1 MQHSVEK
8 LGLRRL
14 SYTIL
19 LLRITQI
26 ESGARRSRFIR
37 LNLNQIMTTIS
48 EIYTE
53 VAEDADMT
61 LTILPLDTELLIE
74 GDRELL
80 IQQIANLIENALR
93 YCPAGSAITLQGGV
107 TVDEHG
113 GKHSVWVSI
122 EDNGSG
128 IEKSQRERVFERLYR
143 VDKSRTDG
151 GLGLGLSLAKAVAG
165 LHYGTIALYDC
176 QPGLG
181 VCIEIP
187 QKNEQ

>member
-1 MQHSVEK
+1 
-8 LGLRRL
+8 
-14 SYTIL
+14 
-19 LLRITQI
+19 
-26 ESGARRSRFIR
+26 
-37 LNLNQIMTTIS
+37 MTTIS

-113 GKHSVWVSI
+113 GKHSVWISI

-128 IEKSQRERVFERLYR
+128 IEKS
-143 VDKSRTDG
+143 
-151 GLGLGLSLAKAVAG
+151 
-165 LHYGTIALYDC
+165 
-176 QPGLG
+176 
-181 VCIEIP
+181 
-187 QKNEQ
+187 